1 VRIPDRPGQLDRRAR
16 IELMI
21 EIYRRAKQR
30 RLVRLGVK
38 ICRQTVID
46 DQLARLDARPQRIH

>member
-1 VRIPDRPGQLDRRAR
+1 VKIHDRPGQLDRRAR

-30 RLVRLGVK
+30 RLVRVGVK
-38 ICRQTVID
+38 IWRRTAID
-46 DQLARLDARPQRIH
+46 QQLARLDAPPQRIH